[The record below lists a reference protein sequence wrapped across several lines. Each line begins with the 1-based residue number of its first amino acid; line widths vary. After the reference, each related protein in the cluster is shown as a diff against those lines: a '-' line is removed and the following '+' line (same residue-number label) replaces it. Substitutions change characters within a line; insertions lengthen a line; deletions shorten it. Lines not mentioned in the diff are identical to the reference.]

1 MKNILVVD
9 DDLTFVAMIRG
20 VLDPVHYTV
29 SSAGNGVDAL
39 EEVKKSKPDLILL
52 DIKMPKMDGI
62 EFLKE
67 MNEKYGGIEIPVL
80 VTSNNSSLEKISE
93 GMSLGIRGYFV
104 KSNESLQGITEMIDS
119 VFKK

>member
-1 MKNILVVD
+1 
-9 DDLTFVAMIRG
+9 
-20 VLDPVHYTV
+20 
-29 SSAGNGVDAL
+29 
-39 EEVKKSKPDLILL
+39 EVKKSKPDLILL

>member
-1 MKNILVVD
+1 
-9 DDLTFVAMIRG
+9 
-20 VLDPVHYTV
+20 
-29 SSAGNGVDAL
+29 
-39 EEVKKSKPDLILL
+39 
-52 DIKMPKMDGI
+52 
-62 EFLKE
+62 